1 MVRLNEIIDIKTI
14 FSKIN
19 NECVIILSQLI
30 TKNKVRVVMNKM
42 SVLYRF
48 GSIIL
53 LVPFFLGGCANET
66 RYDTTKKYSMGKDPN
81 TKTYSAK
88 QSGVKSSSGQD
99 AEKTVSYSQGKSENT
114 KVYSSSP
121 TGEKSRVGQYENA
134 TAHYTQKQ
142 GGITPPDSNAIK
154 SRASEPTESRTA
166 DEQAAD
172 LPLVIEVTDVL
183 FEFDKYSI
191 KQDFVPELDRWA
203 EFFQNN
209 PEETAEIYGH
219 TDSVG
224 TPEYNQG
231 LSEKRAQA
239 IVDYLVGKGVAA
251 DRLTAKGFGEN
262 EPVDKNETKDGRQ
275 KNRRV
280 EMKR

>member
-1 MVRLNEIIDIKTI
+1 
-14 FSKIN
+14 
-19 NECVIILSQLI
+19 
-30 TKNKVRVVMNKM
+30 MNKM
-42 SVLYRF
+42 SVLCRF

-66 RYDTTKKYSMGKDPN
+66 RYDTTKKYSIGKDPN
-81 TKTYSAK
+81 AKTYSAK
-88 QSGVKSSSGQD
+88 QDGVKSSSGQHD
-99 AEKTVSYSQGKSENT
+99 KKSVRYSQGKSEKT
-114 KVYSSSP
+114 KVYSSAP
-121 TGEKSRVGQYENA
+121 AGEKSRVGQYENA
-134 TAHYTQKQ
+134 TAYYTQKQ
-142 GGITPPDSNAIK
+142 GGITPPDSDAIK
-154 SRASEPTESRTA
+154 SRASEPSDTRTA

-172 LPLVIEVTDVL
+172 LPMVIEVTDVL

-191 KQDFVPELDRWA
+191 RQEFVPELDRWA
-203 EFFQNN
+203 EFFINN
-209 PEETAEIYGH
+209 PKETAEIYGH

-224 TPEYNQG
+224 TPEYNQV

-251 DRLTAKGFGEN
+251 DRLTAKGFGEH
-262 EPVDKNETKDGRQ
+262 EPVDINETKEGRQ